1 MEWLIYLGAVGTS
14 LLLSKFLP
22 SYMSEKAK
30 NLATK
35 EDIEEITK
43 KVENIKKEN
52 QIELSKIQ
60 GTIDIK
66 IEIERLKSKN
76 TELYFQKQL
85 EAMKELY
92 KLRSKILPN
101 YRMPD
106 MEWDD
111 ACQDIANNF
120 KEIEEDI
127 ENYTIEYFS
136 VLSNDIINKLDN
148 AKHSAAE
155 GKFKDSNNFKSYQ
168 LADSL
173 WKRIDEANSELKS
186 YIELQTHNKTLERNS
201 LP

>member
-1 MEWLIYLGAVGTS
+1 LEWLIYLGAVGTS
-14 LLLSKFLP
+14 LILTKYLP

-43 KVENIKKEN
+43 KVENIKKDN

-60 GTIDIK
+60 ESIDIK
-66 IEIERLKSKN
+66 IELEKLKSKN

-85 EAMKELY
+85 EATKELY
-92 KLRSKILPN
+92 KLRSKILPE

-106 MEWDD
+106 MDWDD
-111 ACQDIANNF
+111 ACQDIAHNF

-136 VLSNDIINKLDN
+136 VLSKDIISKIDA
-148 AKHSAAE
+148 AKNSASE
-155 GKFKDSNNFKSYQ
+155 GKFEDPSDLKSHQ
-168 LADSL
+168 LADSI
-173 WKRIDEANSELKS
+173 WKRIDEANSELKA
-186 YIELQTHNKTLERNS
+186 YVELQIHNKTLERNS
-201 LP
+201 